1 MGRLD
6 IIHKNG
12 KELKVKTIGIF
23 QNMKEKSK
31 MENQMVKGNP
41 LSLMEESMLGNSKMG
56 IGMVKEQKL
65 PLMEQSM

>member
-1 MGRLD
+1 
-6 IIHKNG
+6 
-12 KELKVKTIGIF
+12 
-23 QNMKEKSK
+23 

-65 PLMEQSM
+65 PLMERSM